1 MPLTQT
7 KTAAASIPNAP
18 AGKTTQFVDSTGV
31 VQQKDESGNVFPVG
45 APVSVA
51 TYASLPASP
60 RGLFL
65 VLADETKGGNPTIYL
80 FTATHRYWVAM
91 VQDA

>member
-65 VLADETKGGNPTIYL
+65 VLADETKGGSSQMYFFNGG
-80 FTATHRYWVAM
+80 HRYWIAM